1 MRQKAGRPFADAKRK
16 RTGPSAN
23 PHFNPLQ
30 PRGGNGRWIPTGQRI
45 EETAR
50 NAGLNLVQH
59 TEFGKVRS
67 PAALSKVLG
76 HDVRDFR
83 HSVSNQAIQHMRK
96 RHPEL
101 TPQDWGRLP
110 AIVWTG
116 SVRLSEVTGVNGAPR
131 LVYRATVE
139 GRRYEYVA
147 EYRRRARRLDAITLY
162 RL

>member
-1 MRQKAGRPFADAKRK
+1 MRQSAGPPFADARRR
-16 RTGPSAN
+16 RTGRSQN

-50 NAGLNLVQH
+50 SAGLNLVLH

-67 PAALSKVLG
+67 PANLSKILG
-76 HDVRDFR
+76 HDVRGFR

-110 AIVWTG
+110 VIVRTG
-116 SVRLSEVTGVNGAPR
+116 SAALSDVTGVNGAPR
-131 LVYRATVE
+131 LVYRAVID
-139 GRRYEYVA
+139 GQRYEYVA

>member
-1 MRQKAGRPFADAKRK
+1 VERPFADAKKKQAGSR
-16 RTGPSAN
+16 GN

-30 PRGGNGRWIPTGQRI
+30 PRGGNGQWIPTGQRI

-50 NAGLNLVQH
+50 SAGLNLVQH

-67 PAALSKVLG
+67 PAALSAIIG
-76 HDVRDFR
+76 QDVRGFR

-110 AIVWTG
+110 DIVRGGVPKLSEKAGINGVPRIVWR
-116 SVRLSEVTGVNGAPR
+116 S
-131 LVYRATVE
+131 TVD
-139 GRRYEYVA
+139 GQRYEYVA
-147 EYRRRARRLDAITLY
+147 EYRRRTRRLDAITLY